1 MITKNL
7 ILSWESYS
15 WVEHCSCM
23 IERSSNKFDI
33 IIVNRDDER
42 PINHCYTNLCYDA
55 IYAQRHYDI
64 LTASKLLNLNK
75 VMNLGYYD
83 DQDATKLVTQLQL
96 YIMLHSV
103 KKVYFSYNKIL
114 HDILTAIQKSCDFE
128 MLAYGIDKCEPVFRI
143 IKERIELSE
152 EDYSGKLRIS
162 QNLHGVPINGLKV
175 LRTEEFYTVKEL

>member
-1 MITKNL
+1 MINKDL

-15 WVEHCSCM
+15 WIEHCAGM
-23 IERSSNKFDI
+23 IENSSSKFDI

-64 LTASKLLNLNK
+64 LTASKFLNLNK

-96 YIMLHSV
+96 YIMLNSI
-103 KKVYFSYNKIL
+103 KKVYYSYNKVL
-114 HDILTAIQKSCDFE
+114 YDILIAIQKSCNFE
-128 MLAYGIDKCEPVFRI
+128 MLAYGIPEDEPILR
-143 IKERIELSE
+143 KKRELVELTE
-152 EDYSGKLRIS
+152 EAYSGKLRIS

-175 LRTEEFYTVKEL
+175 LRTEVFYSI